1 MAGISEGDSSR
12 LVTTGSGEIEMEVA
26 GVVSQAPSGEMWG
39 VPCSRGALLADHRSS
54 LPEVPIPTQ
63 P

>member
-26 GVVSQAPSGEMWG
+26 GVVSQAPMWG
-39 VPCSRGALLADHRSS
+39 VPCKQSRGALLADHRSS